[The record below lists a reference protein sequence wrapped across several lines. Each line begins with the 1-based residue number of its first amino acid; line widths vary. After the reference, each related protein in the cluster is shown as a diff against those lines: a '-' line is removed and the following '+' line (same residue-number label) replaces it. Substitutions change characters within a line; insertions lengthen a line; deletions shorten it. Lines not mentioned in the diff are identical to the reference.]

1 VNYAIPVIAGLMY
14 RDSVE
19 VDELKHPLRVK
30 SLGLVTDSSG
40 AGRHRGA
47 PAQEIE
53 LTPTGNDVTAVISC
67 DGQHAQ
73 PRGVLGGLH
82 GTAGSTWR
90 TTANGGAEKL
100 PNVIQVVLKKG
111 QGLKGRDS
119 AGGGYGDPL
128 ERDVARV
135 HHDVLEG
142 WESREKARD
151 VYGVIFTGEID
162 DDTLAI
168 DAVATSA
175 QRAKLR
181 AQREATRASS

>member
-1 VNYAIPVIAGLMY
+1 VQ
-14 RDSVE
+14 
-19 VDELKHPLRVK
+19 
-30 SLGLVTDSSG
+30 DSSG
-40 AGRHRGA
+40 AGRQRGA

-73 PRGVLGGLH
+73 PRGVLGGLP

-90 TTANGGAEKL
+90 VTGNGDLARL
-100 PNVIQVVLKKG
+100 PNVVQVVLKKG
-111 QGLKGRDS
+111 EGLRGRDS

-142 WESREKARD
+142 WESRDKARD
-151 VYGVIFTGEID
+151 IYGVVLTGEIED
-162 DDTLAI
+162 DSLAV
-168 DAVATSA
+168 DAAATTA
-175 QRAKLR
+175 RRAELR
-181 AQREATRASS
+181 TKRSLPSVSFRIEGDGSG